1 MVCSSTSEI
10 ASATDLCATE
20 LMASAGYEQ
29 PDAGSANETS
39 KYRQL
44 MRLPTVHLTA
54 LFCFIYVGTEVTLG
68 GEFITRWYGV
78 VILN

>member
-1 MVCSSTSEI
+1 
-10 ASATDLCATE
+10 
-20 LMASAGYEQ
+20 MASAGYEQ
-29 PDAGSANETS
+29 PDAGSANEIS

-68 GEFITRWYGV
+68 GEYIDTRKRCKSEMWNRLDRDV
-78 VILN
+78 RD